1 MALLNVLKHMEF
13 RPLIPYRF
21 NCEIWPHGDKDHAAT
36 SKLTFTI
43 LKVAQPVIKLGSEN
57 KMNYGNTSYVIPI
70 LKFGETTLNITFE
83 ETDDLSVLNFLS
95 SCHSMNPYDNADS
108 LLIDIHIQQF
118 DLHMNTT
125 VDDKYYVVKLKSY
138 NMPNYNNTGYGRPV
152 TIDAE
157 FFVLYTYDNM
167 DNLNEINTVNMVIQ
181 RNLNDYETENIALDT
196 ANANITEWER
206 THRTD
211 NTNRAALI
219 RAISLKM
226 RNKTKNAAQKNNNLS
241 SYVKENVQQHLR
253 AFVVDQQKFYTEKLI
268 NELKNTKKRNPVI
281 ISDINAQESLN
292 KIIENLENNKT
303 LSETEQDFIIQN
315 VLDIDHSDRLDTQE
329 ILNIKTILEYMSN
342 QEDYENQN
350 DVKSVLNEFT
360 KKSNATPP
368 AERINAVNAHE
379 LDYGNMSTEELNKLA
394 KQLGV
399 TEKDIDNTAKELYDL
414 WTANNITGTGS
425 NKIASYQA
433 SEYSTYRNMS
443 DSAFR
448 KLSSNGWCS
457 AYTSTE
463 ISKYLGL
470 DTRLQGAKASDY
482 VSTNMVSQ
490 INSTG
495 RATAEIIDMDITS
508 VADINNLR
516 SLPTD
521 ENTMYVVS
529 TKFVNLSDK
538 NKEKFKQRTIDN
550 GHVVAITSEGV
561 SQGQKNVN
569 PYKDLTDEM
578 IKSGEIQIKVMK
590 IKRKPGIYN
599 SNMGNINNIDNEL
612 EVI

>member
-125 VDDKYYVVKLKSY
+125 VDDKYYVAKLKSY

-167 DNLNEINTVNMVIQ
+167 DALNEINTVNMVIQ
-181 RNLNDYETENIALDT
+181 RNLNDYETENT
-196 ANANITEWER
+196 AIEVARGNIDDWER
-206 THRTD
+206 THRAD

-219 RAISLKM
+219 RAISLKT
-226 RNKTKNAAQKNNNLS
+226 RDISKAAAEKNKAFTIDTMKKINPFLRDAIKHHTLYDNDSILAAIDSAKKNATNMGDISTEQNLKELRKKVEQKQKLS
-241 SYVKENVQQHLR
+241 DTETDYLIKTVMD
-253 AFVVDQQKFYTEKLI
+253 VDFSDGLS
-268 NELKNTKKRNPVI
+268 NEEVSI
-281 ISDINAQESLN
+281 ISEELSYLSVQENYAQRENAENMFDVFN
-292 KIIENLENNKT
+292 KKAEDAP
-303 LSETEQDFIIQN
+303 STEQ
-315 VLDIDHSDRLDTQE
+315 
-329 ILNIKTILEYMSN
+329 
-342 QEDYENQN
+342 
-350 DVKSVLNEFT
+350 
-360 KKSNATPP
+360 
-368 AERINAVNAHE
+368 INAVNAHE

-399 TEKDIDNTAKELYDL
+399 TEKDIDSAAKELYDL
-414 WTANNITGTGS
+414 WTANNITGTGP

-433 SEYSTYRNMS
+433 NEYSTYRNMS

-470 DTRLQGAKASDY
+470 DTRIQGANAGDY

-495 RATAEIIDMDITS
+495 RATAEIVDMNITS

-550 GHVVAITSEGV
+550 GHVVAITNEGV

-578 IKSGEIQIKVMK
+578 IKSGEVQIKVMK
-590 IKRKPGIYN
+590 IRRKPGNYGSSMMN
-599 SNMGNINNIDNEL
+599 NIGNIDNEL